1 MADNKTKPE
10 PTFETTSKI
19 PVEPLYTPADLV
31 GFRRPLFQSVSLPIH
46 YIGQRA
52 IASQV
57 PEQTLRMTPQAV
69 RAAYPARWSELIG
82 LVASN
87 QP

>member
-1 MADNKTKPE
+1 MFRRA
-10 PTFETTSKI
+10 
-19 PVEPLYTPADLV
+19 PVIHDLDIAFTVWGYLDPSPPADLI
-31 GFRRPLFQSVSLPIH
+31 GLRRPLFQSVSLPIH
-46 YIGQRA
+46 YLDQRA

-57 PEQTLRMTPQAV
+57 PEETLRMTPQAV